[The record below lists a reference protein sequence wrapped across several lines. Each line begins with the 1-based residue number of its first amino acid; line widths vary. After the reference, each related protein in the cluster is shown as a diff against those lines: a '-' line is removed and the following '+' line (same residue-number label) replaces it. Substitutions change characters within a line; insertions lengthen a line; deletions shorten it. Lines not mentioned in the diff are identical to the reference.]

1 MPETFSLVGKTSLI
15 TGGTR
20 GIGLALARGFADA
33 RSNVVIC
40 GRKRQTV
47 DAALESLQAF
57 GSRVQGMVADVASAD
72 DLERLVHDTAQSF
85 GSIEVLVNNAGT
97 NPYLGPIVDSDNW
110 AWDKTFDVNL
120 RGPYLL
126 SRMVGRM
133 MIDAGR
139 GSVINVASVAG
150 LEAAPMM
157 GIYSVTKAG
166 MIMLTRVLAREWGG
180 HGVRVNCICPGLFK
194 TDLSRALWSD
204 DRRLQMFTAR
214 TALGRPGSVEEL
226 VGAAVYLASDAS
238 SYTTGAI
245 LQIDGGMVM

>member
-1 MPETFSLVGKTSLI
+1 MPETFSLKGKTSVI

-20 GIGLALARGFADA
+20 GIGMALARGLAGA
-33 RSNVVIC
+33 QSNVVFC
-40 GRKRQTV
+40 GRKQQTV
-47 DAALESLQAF
+47 DAALESLKGF
-57 GSRVQGMVADVASAD
+57 GSRVQGVVADVARAD
-72 DLERLVHDTAQSF
+72 DLQRLVGTTVNAF

-97 NPYLGPIVDSDNW
+97 NPYLGPIVESEER

-126 SRMVGRM
+126 SRMVGKM
-133 MIDAGR
+133 MIDAGK
-139 GSVINVASVAG
+139 GSVINIASVAG

-166 MIMLTRVLAREWGG
+166 MIMLTRVLAREWGS

-194 TDLSRALWSD
+194 TELSRALWSD
-204 DRRLQMFTAR
+204 ERRLQMFTGR
-214 TALGRPGSVEEL
+214 TALGRPGDVEEL
-226 VGAAVYLASDAS
+226 VGAALYLASDAS